1 MNILHHLPKA
11 LIVAMI
17 TFSFTCAFSQEQPIE
32 KPAPITK
39 AEGKNELGSAKGHSN
54 KIFSTSPPLT
64 TPPIESPKASGL
76 EETIS
81 QTNHGGELKN
91 VTKEEGWFS
100 KLLADP
106 IAFFTFMLFLATVA
120 LWWATRRLVQGAE
133 DTAQRQLRA
142 YVSINLD
149 GKMFLDSD
157 GLLNAPFITK
167 NNGVTPA
174 NFMLCSLHIGLFHF
188 PLDTELD
195 PPEYPPTSS
204 NSSLFPGEQVRQYA
218 TLPRALSQ
226 AETLAIKNGEIAIY
240 VWGEVRYKDAFNKQ
254 RSTQF
259 RMYSTGA
266 DSTRGELAYH
276 HEGNITE

>member
-1 MNILHHLPKA
+1 
-11 LIVAMI
+11 IVAMMA
-17 TFSFTCAFSQEQPIE
+17 FSFTCAFSQEQPIE
-32 KPAPITK
+32 KPAQITK

-54 KIFSTSPPLT
+54 KILSTSSPLT
-64 TPPIESPKASGL
+64 APPIESPKTTGL

-81 QTNHGGELKN
+81 QTNHDGELKN
-91 VTKEEGWFS
+91 VKKEEGWFS

-106 IAFFTFMLFLATVA
+106 IAFFTFLLFLATVA

-149 GKMFLDSD
+149 EKMFFDSD

-174 NFMLCSLHIGLFHF
+174 NFMLCSLHIGLFRF

-195 PPEYPPTSS
+195 PPNYSPTSS

-218 TLPRALSQ
+218 TLPRELNQ
-226 AETLAIKNGEIAIY
+226 TETQVIENGEGAIY
-240 VWGEVRYKDAFNKQ
+240 VWGEVRYKDVFNKQ

-266 DSTRGELAYH
+266 DFCRGELAYH
-276 HEGNITE
+276 HEGNVAE